1 MSAVS
6 TVLLGRWCPIAVS
19 PFGVDL
25 EFCGLGLL
33 SVAVT
38 STKKKKIK
46 TDVSAITSNYET
58 KLGGLLSSLVL
69 LRSWSWPRGSSRP
82 LLDGFR
88 LRLAK

>member
-1 MSAVS
+1 M
-6 TVLLGRWCPIAVS
+6 VS

-38 STKKKKIK
+38 STKKKKMK

-69 LRSWSWPRGSSRP
+69 LRSWSWPPRQLQTTSGWFSSSSCKMIMLTP
-82 LLDGFR
+82 LVVYR
-88 LRLAK
+88 SIV